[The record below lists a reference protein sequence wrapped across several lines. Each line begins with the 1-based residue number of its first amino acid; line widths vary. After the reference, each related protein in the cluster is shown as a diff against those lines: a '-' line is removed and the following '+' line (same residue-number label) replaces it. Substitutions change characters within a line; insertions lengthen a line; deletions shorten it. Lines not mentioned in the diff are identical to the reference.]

1 MRCVWKR
8 WENITAQ
15 SSGEEVNVRG
25 SAEELIEKQ
34 CESTKFAMDGKMH
47 LKWIL
52 QEKNEYFDLE
62 SGD

>member
-1 MRCVWKR
+1 M
-8 WENITAQ
+8 AQ

-25 SAEELIEKQ
+25 SAEELIEEQ

-52 QEKNEYFDLE
+52 QGKNEYFDLE